1 MDILL
6 KYIKQKK
13 GSKVTDVVAKEI
25 IKSLGM
31 SGKSFSKLFGR
42 NTNYVSDFSR
52 TGVPVNIAILLKMW
66 ERLAAAGVDNEE
78 IIELVS
84 SESKKERALPYR

>member
-84 SESKKERALPYR
+84 SESKKERVPPYR

>member
-13 GSKVTDVVAKEI
+13 GSKVTDVDAKEI

-66 ERLAAAGVDNEE
+66 ERLAALGVENEE
-78 IIELVS
+78 IVNMIS
-84 SESKKERALPYR
+84 SEIEKD